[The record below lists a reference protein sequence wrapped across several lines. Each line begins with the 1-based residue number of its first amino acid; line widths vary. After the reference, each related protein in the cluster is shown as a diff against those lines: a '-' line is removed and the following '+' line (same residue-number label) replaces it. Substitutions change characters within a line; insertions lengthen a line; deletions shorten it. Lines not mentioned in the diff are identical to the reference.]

1 MSTTPRSRAIAVFLL
16 TFALALTGC
25 GAKESQMTPE
35 RARDSLIKIAEDTA
49 ALLDIDGWKDEV
61 SLAQGCSAGVEFG
74 YTYAAPPADSVCL
87 AEARKVAEY
96 WRSLGMETRVN
107 SEMTRSSSEAAAPFR
122 ASASPRAQ
130 GCTTSLAPPFAC
142 PATPTITADASAYP
156 CGHEPWSPSTRR
168 SATRSSVSTG
178 FLVPYMYFGVHAQTS
193 PCRHGSVG
201 SGNGSA
207 CRGLRRRLR

>member
-61 SLAQGCSAGVEFG
+61 SLAQSCSAGVKFG
-74 YTYAAPPADSVCL
+74 YTYAARPLIPTASPRHGRL
-87 AEARKVAEY
+87 
-96 WRSLGMETRVN
+96 RSTGGRSAWKLGSTPR
-107 SEMTRSSSEAAAPFR
+107 MTRSSSEAAAPFR

-142 PATPTITADASAYP
+142 PATPTITADARAYP

>member
-1 MSTTPRSRAIAVFLL
+1 
-16 TFALALTGC
+16 
-25 GAKESQMTPE
+25 MTPE
-35 RARDSLIKIAEDTA
+35 QVRDSLIKIAEDTA

-74 YTYAAPPADSVCL
+74 YTYAAPPADSVRL

-107 SEMTRSSSEAAAPFR
+107 SENDPVVFGSGGPIQSISFSTGPGR
-122 ASASPRAQ
+122 
-130 GCTTSLAPPFAC
+130 TTFLAPPFAC
-142 PATPTITADASAYP
+142 PATQTITADASAYP